1 MRAKLPLAVFA
12 MLVGTSVGE
21 PVRWQDGSLTEAT
34 AWKFI
39 PSVVELTTQDGVE
52 RVDPKKLHPDWLKFK
67 FPHED
72 QIFAISRLE
81 MLESTMLR
89 QGGDAGY
96 KLVTIEDD
104 ESPQDAIARFG
115 LMNWPVDRILLVSFI
130 KADQTLP

>member
-1 MRAKLPLAVFA
+1 

-81 MLESTMLR
+81 MLESILNQLQKTDPPLPHVDPKEIQSALEALQKR
-89 QGGDAGY
+89 IQALEGENA
-96 KLVTIEDD
+96 KL
-104 ESPQDAIARFG
+104 
-115 LMNWPVDRILLVSFI
+115 
-130 KADQTLP
+130 KAALEKNGNTQLK